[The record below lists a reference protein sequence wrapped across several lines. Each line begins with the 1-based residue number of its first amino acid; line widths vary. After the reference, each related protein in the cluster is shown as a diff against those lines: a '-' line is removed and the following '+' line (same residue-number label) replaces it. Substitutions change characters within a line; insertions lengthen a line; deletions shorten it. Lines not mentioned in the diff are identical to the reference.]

1 MAFKTTKG
9 ARRKYGKLDVSG
21 NRRMRALGRTKV
33 QSTMK
38 NNTELA
44 YAENLNLRIA
54 AGEVHAW
61 KYEGMKLRLA
71 TGAWYTPDFLVILA
85 DGAIEF
91 HEVKG
96 MWREAAKVRIKVAAD
111 NFPEF
116 RFIAIQH
123 IKGQWIRETF
133 GPDDCTGGDSE
144 DTQ

>member
-1 MAFKTTKG
+1 MAHKTKND
-9 ARRKYGKLDVSG
+9 KLD
-21 NRRMRALGRTKV
+21 MRGERLVRARGRTKV
-33 QSTMK
+33 PSAMK
-38 NNTELA
+38 NNTERA

-111 NFPEF
+111 TFPEF

-123 IKGQWIRETF
+123 IKGQWIREAF
-133 GPDDCTGGDSE
+133 GPDDCTDGDSE
-144 DTQ
+144 DTR